1 MNKHLTNKLLALLLL
16 FCLAACSND
25 EETPWEEPPAETG
38 HLTRVIAEASFE
50 REELAAM
57 VVDFVAGQGISL
69 PMDFVTLLMCDVN
82 VAAIEYSTTG
92 VDGNPITASGV
103 IAMPQGIT
111 SYDHLVSMKCC
122 RSSADMSSSWP
133 IISDMA
139 PARPLTASTRICIT
153 N

>member
-38 HLTRVIAEASFE
+38 RLTRVIAEASFE

-69 PMDFVTLLMCDVN
+69 PMDFVKPTKASACLWTLSPC
-82 VAAIEYSTTG
+82 
-92 VDGNPITASGV
+92 
-103 IAMPQGIT
+103 
-111 SYDHLVSMKCC
+111 
-122 RSSADMSSSWP
+122 
-133 IISDMA
+133 
-139 PARPLTASTRICIT
+139 
-153 N
+153 